1 MARNKYPEETRN
13 RIIETA
19 GRLFIEKGYEHT
31 SIQDIIDHLG
41 GLSKG
46 AIYHHFKSKEEIMYA
61 VAEELYTD
69 STAQMQKIRQRRDL
83 NGKEKI
89 RALFQASIFSAR
101 REDMFTAGPD
111 MLKNPQLLVKYFQES
126 VQKEAPDIFR
136 PILEEGIADGSI
148 QTDSPKELAEVLILL
163 GAVWINPLIY
173 QGSRQDTIARM
184 RFLQKLLLNYG
195 LDVIDDS
202 MIQRLETYCDIYE
215 THKKE

>member
-89 RALFQASIFSAR
+89 RALFQASIFSDR
-101 REDMFTAGPD
+101 QEDMFTAGPD
-111 MLKNPQLLVKYFQES
+111 S
-126 VQKEAPDIFR
+126 
-136 PILEEGIADGSI
+136 
-148 QTDSPKELAEVLILL
+148 
-163 GAVWINPLIY
+163 
-173 QGSRQDTIARM
+173 
-184 RFLQKLLLNYG
+184 
-195 LDVIDDS
+195 
-202 MIQRLETYCDIYE
+202 
-215 THKKE
+215 